1 MDLSSTAGFRTPMS
15 DIKQDDTSVIV
26 EGPLALRSESV
37 TIPMMV
43 FPKGSRW
50 SGNLSLG
57 NRVKTLMRYGFTFRV
72 TSPLNIS
79 GVSLDARSSDGLT
92 TPCRCRLT
100 MGTKF
105 DLVFEVLI
113 DRTRVFGVEYKQAVQ
128 ATLQPGTY
136 TLNYDLTDNNNL
148 LQMKGTNQN
157 AQRPAYAE
165 LHPLIKNCVGSLS
178 GTSNLVEAV
187 MSNSSTTDA
196 FFMGTPKTT
205 PNQVAAYCGNLYVDF
220 VSRPATLTCNTL
232 NVAEIV
238 CQAHTQVGGKF
249 LMLSGKN
256 VVQPSSVVGDGLG
269 SLMITAILPSDRYS
283 VEATLVSTSPGGI
296 VAQMTL
302 AGTKIFDFALSA
314 PGIPTNFS
322 FEFQPSAIGL
332 MDIVSTVNVWS
343 VTLSKFRLMK
353 SF

>member
-1 MDLSSTAGFRTPMS
+1 MEYTNGFRTPLS
-15 DIKQDDTSVIV
+15 DIKQDDTSIIV

-79 GVSLDARSSDGLT
+79 GVSLDFRSSDGLT

-100 MGTKF
+100 TGTKF
-105 DLVFEVLI
+105 DLVFEVMI
-113 DRTRVFGVEYKQAVQ
+113 DRTRVFGVEYKQVVQ

-157 AQRPAYAE
+157 AQRPVYAE
-165 LHPLIKNCVGSLS
+165 LHPFIKNRLGALN

-187 MSNSSTTDA
+187 MSNSSNTDA
-196 FFMGTPKTT
+196 FFMGTPNAT

-220 VSRPATLTCNTL
+220 VSRPATLTCDTL
-232 NVAEIV
+232 NVSEIL
-238 CQAHTQVGGKF
+238 CTGYTQVGGKF
-249 LMLSGKN
+249 LMTTSKT
-256 VVQPSSVVGDGLG
+256 VSQPGSVVGPGLG
-269 SLMITAILPSDRYS
+269 SLMITSILPSDRYS
-283 VEATLVSTSPGGI
+283 VEATLVSTSPGGT

-302 AGTKIFDFALSA
+302 AGTKVFDFALPQ
-314 PGIPTNFS
+314 PGIAVNFS
-322 FEFQPSAIGL
+322 FEFQPTTIGM
-332 MDIVSTVNVWS
+332 MDILSTVNIWS
-343 VTLSKFRLMK
+343 VTLSKLRIMK